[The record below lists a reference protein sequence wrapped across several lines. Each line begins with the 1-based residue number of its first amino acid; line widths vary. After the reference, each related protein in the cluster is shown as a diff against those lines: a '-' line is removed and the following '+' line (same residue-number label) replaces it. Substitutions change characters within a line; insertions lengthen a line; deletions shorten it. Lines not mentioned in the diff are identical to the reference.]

1 MPSAAPAAVVAPVV
15 VRVLQ
20 GVGVLLRV
28 VVEDRVAVVVVVCS
42 RGGGGGGGEAAA
54 AGRAAGLVR
63 DGAEGL
69 PAGEGVVG
77 AHGDAAM
84 MVVTVVVPAVHV
96 VPAVGAA
103 AASADDG
110 GAGGANVH
118 LDGGRLGAAIGTAA
132 CFKKKTNEY
141 WCTGTQW
148 HRIEISIKFSIF
160 QHHPWVSY

>member
-1 MPSAAPAAVVAPVV
+1 MPSAAAATVVAPVV

-84 MVVTVVVPAVHV
+84 MVVTVVVVPAVHV
-96 VPAVGAA
+96 VPAAGAA

-118 LDGGRLGAAIGTAA
+118 LDGGRFGAAIGTAA
-132 CFKKKTNEY
+132 CFQKRTNKY
-141 WCTGTQW
+141 
-148 HRIEISIKFSIF
+148 
-160 QHHPWVSY
+160 